1 MLPGHVD
8 DARQGGPDDRQ
19 TDFRPSF
26 LRQNEVDPNK
36 EGMSLQV
43 IGIQGND

>member
-26 LRQNEVDPNK
+26 LRQNEVHPNK